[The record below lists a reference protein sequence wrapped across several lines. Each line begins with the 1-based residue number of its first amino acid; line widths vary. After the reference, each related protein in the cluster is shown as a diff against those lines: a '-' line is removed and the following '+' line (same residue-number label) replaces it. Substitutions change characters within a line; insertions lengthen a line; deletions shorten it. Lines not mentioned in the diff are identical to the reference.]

1 MFKTLAN
8 AWKVEDIKK
17 KIIFTLF
24 IILIYRIG
32 ANIVIPFINYGAI
45 EQYEQSMQ
53 GFWGTLMGAGLP
65 TQNFGLLNIMG
76 GTSFSQATLF
86 ALGVSPYITSSIVM
100 QLLAVAIPA
109 LERMGRSEEGKK
121 KITSITRYVT
131 IVLAIIM
138 GLGYYVLLDARY
150 GVVMEAASKGYKFFY
165 AVVIVACLVAGSSLV
180 MWLAEKINDKGLGN
194 GVSMILFANIVSR
207 APAMLD
213 SIIKVFNAAADKT
226 SNGKSYLVA
235 AIIYVVGMSLL
246 IVFLIWFI
254 IFISDSERRIPVQYA
269 KKVVGRKM
277 YGGQNTNLPIK
288 INMAGVMPVIFASS
302 ILSIPSMIGQFV
314 TNPSKFWKGFFNQ
327 FQGAEI
333 TNILLTLVLIFAF
346 AYFYISISF
355 NPTEV
360 AVNLQK
366 NGGSIPGIRPG
377 RATADFIKKVLS
389 KITFIGAISLA
400 VIAVVPMLIQY
411 IVDFFNPYYYQ
422 WGEGYGS
429 PILYVSDFIQS
440 GTSIIIVVGVILE
453 TLRELETQM
462 SMRHYK
468 GFLE

>member
-109 LERMGRSEEGKK
+109 LERMGRSEDGKK

-131 IVLAIIM
+131 IILAIVM

-150 GVVMEAASKGYKFFY
+150 GVVMAAASKGYKFFY

-194 GVSMILFANIVSR
+194 GVSMILFANI
-207 APAMLD
+207 
-213 SIIKVFNAAADKT
+213 
-226 SNGKSYLVA
+226 
-235 AIIYVVGMSLL
+235 
-246 IVFLIWFI
+246 
-254 IFISDSERRIPVQYA
+254 
-269 KKVVGRKM
+269 
-277 YGGQNTNLPIK
+277 
-288 INMAGVMPVIFASS
+288 
-302 ILSIPSMIGQFV
+302 
-314 TNPSKFWKGFFNQ
+314 
-327 FQGAEI
+327 
-333 TNILLTLVLIFAF
+333 
-346 AYFYISISF
+346 
-355 NPTEV
+355 
-360 AVNLQK
+360 
-366 NGGSIPGIRPG
+366 
-377 RATADFIKKVLS
+377 
-389 KITFIGAISLA
+389 
-400 VIAVVPMLIQY
+400 
-411 IVDFFNPYYYQ
+411 
-422 WGEGYGS
+422 
-429 PILYVSDFIQS
+429 
-440 GTSIIIVVGVILE
+440 
-453 TLRELETQM
+453 
-462 SMRHYK
+462 
-468 GFLE
+468 

>member
-1 MFKTLAN
+1 MFKTLAA

-17 KIIFTLF
+17 KILFTLF
-24 IILIYRIG
+24 IVLIYRIG

-45 EQYEQSMQ
+45 EQFEQTYQ
-53 GFWGTLMGAGLP
+53 GIWGALMGAGLP
-65 TQNFGLLNIMG
+65 TQSFGLLNIMG

-109 LERMGRSEEGKK
+109 LERMGRSEDGKK

-131 IVLAIIM
+131 IILAIIM
-138 GLGYYVLLDARY
+138 GIGYYVLLDARY
-150 GVVMEAASKGYKFFY
+150 GVVMTAANKGYKFFY
-165 AVVIVACLVAGSSLV
+165 ATVIVACLVAGSSLV

-207 APAMLD
+207 APAMLS
-213 SIIKVFNAAADKT
+213 SIINVFTTASMKD
-226 SNGKSYLVA
+226 SNGKNFLVA
-235 AIIYVVGMSLL
+235 AIIYVVGMCAL
-246 IVFLIWFI
+246 ILFLIWFI
-254 IFISDSERRIPVQYA
+254 IYISDSERRIPVQYA

-314 TNPSKFWKGFFNQ
+314 TNPSTFWRGFFNQ

-333 TNILLTLVLIFAF
+333 TNIILTLLLIFAF

-355 NPTEV
+355 NPNEV
-360 AVNLQK
+360 AGNLQK

-377 RATADFIKKVLS
+377 RATAEFIKKVLS
-389 KITFIGAISLA
+389 KITFIGALSLA
-400 VIAVVPMLIQY
+400 IIAVVPMLIQFIINLVGPSY
-411 IVDFFNPYYYQ
+411 LGNK
-422 WGEGYGS
+422 
-429 PILYVSDFIQS
+429 ILYVGDFIQS

-462 SMRHYK
+462 SARHIK

>member
-1 MFKTLAN
+1 MFKTLAA
-8 AWKVEDIKK
+8 AWKLDDIKK
-17 KIIFTLF
+17 KILFTLF
-24 IILIYRIG
+24 IVLIYRIG

-45 EQYEQSMQ
+45 EQFEQTYQ
-53 GFWGTLMGAGLP
+53 GIWGALMGAGLP

-109 LERMGRSEEGKK
+109 LEKMGRTDEGKK

-131 IVLAIIM
+131 IILAIIM
-138 GLGYYVLLDARY
+138 GIGYYVLLDSRY
-150 GVVMEAASKGYKFFY
+150 GVVMKAANDGYKFFY
-165 AVVIVACLVAGSSLV
+165 ATVIVTCLVAGSSLV

-207 APAMLD
+207 APAMLS
-213 SIIKVFNAAADKT
+213 SIINVFTTAGMKDKD
-226 SNGKSYLVA
+226 GKSLLA
-235 AIIYVVGMSLL
+235 PAIIYVVGMCLL

-254 IFISDSERRIPVQYA
+254 IYISDSERRIPVQYA

-277 YGGQNTNLPIK
+277 YGGQKTNLPLK

-314 TNPSKFWKGFFNQ
+314 TNPSKFWQGFFKQ
-327 FQGAEI
+327 FSGAEI
-333 TNILLTLVLIFAF
+333 TNIILTLILIFAF

-360 AVNLQK
+360 AGNLQK

-377 RATADFIKKVLS
+377 RETSEFIKKVLS
-389 KITFIGAISLA
+389 KITFIGALCLA
-400 VIAVVPMLIQY
+400 IIAVVPMLIQF
-411 IVDFFNPYYYQ
+411 VVNLVGPYYL
-422 WGEGYGS
+422 GN
-429 PILYVSDFIQS
+429 PVLYVGDFIQS

-453 TLRELETQM
+453 TLRDLETQM
-462 SMRHYK
+462 SARHIK

>member
-1 MFKTLAN
+1 MFKTLAA
-8 AWKVEDIKK
+8 AWKLEDIKK
-17 KIIFTLF
+17 KILFTLF
-24 IILIYRIG
+24 IVLIYRIG

-45 EQYEQSMQ
+45 EQFEQSYQ
-53 GFWGTLMGAGLP
+53 GIWGALMGAGLP

-109 LERMGRSEEGKK
+109 LEKMGRTDEGKK

-131 IVLAIIM
+131 IILSIIM
-138 GLGYYVLLDARY
+138 GIGYYVLLDARY
-150 GVVMEAASKGYKFFY
+150 GVVMEAANKGYKFFY
-165 AVVIVACLVAGSSLV
+165 ATVIIACLVAGSSLV

-207 APAMLD
+207 APAMLSSIVNVFTTASQKD
-213 SIIKVFNAAADKT
+213 SD
-226 SNGKSYLVA
+226 GKSFLVP
-235 AIIYVVGMSLL
+235 AIIYIVGMCLL

-254 IFISDSERRIPVQYA
+254 IYISDSERRIPVQYA

-277 YGGQNTNLPIK
+277 YGGQKTNLPLK

-314 TNPSKFWKGFFNQ
+314 TNPSEFWRGFFNQ

-333 TNILLTLVLIFAF
+333 TNIILTLLLIFAF

-360 AVNLQK
+360 AGNLQK

-377 RATADFIKKVLS
+377 RETAEFIKKVLS
-389 KITFIGAISLA
+389 KITFIGAMSLA
-400 VIAVVPMLIQY
+400 IIAVVPMIIQFV
-411 IVDFFNPYYYQ
+411 VDLVGPYYI
-422 WGEGYGS
+422 GN
-429 PILYVSDFIQS
+429 PVLYVSDFIQS

-453 TLRELETQM
+453 TLRDLETQL
-462 SMRHYK
+462 SARHIK